1 MQHCIVIIIFQ
12 NLECIFFIASFNKN
26 LIVQK
31 INLIYLQFQIFHN
44 TLLLLK
50 YGKEEK

>member
-26 LIVQK
+26 LIEQK
-31 INLIYLQFQIFHN
+31 NQFNTFYNQIFHN
-44 TLLLLK
+44 ILLLLK
-50 YGKEEK
+50 YGKEVN